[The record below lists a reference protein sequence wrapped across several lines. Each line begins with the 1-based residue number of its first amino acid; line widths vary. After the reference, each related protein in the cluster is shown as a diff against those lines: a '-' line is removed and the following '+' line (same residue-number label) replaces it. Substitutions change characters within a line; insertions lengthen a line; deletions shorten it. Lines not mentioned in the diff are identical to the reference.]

1 LSFVFAMIA
10 RSFRFVAPRSAH
22 RRPAVV
28 AALSVTLAIIVA
40 GCGGSAKRQS
50 QPVKGSGFRFS
61 APAGWIVTRSLT
73 AVTATK
79 GDQFVSV
86 STFPLAKTYSPVL
99 FAKVAGELKIRMTAL
114 AKQSGGKVDGT
125 GVTTAAGI
133 KSHVWHVATGEE
145 LDQYTFVLRGR
156 REFQLL
162 CRRPAGG
169 DDSACSE
176 LVQSFQ
182 LG

>member
-1 LSFVFAMIA
+1 MIA

-22 RRPAVV
+22 RTPAVV
-28 AALSVTLAIIVA
+28 AALSVTLAVIVA
-40 GCGGSAKRQS
+40 GCGGSAKHQT
-50 QPVKGSGFRFS
+50 QLIKGGGFSFT
-61 APAGWIVTRSLT
+61 APAGWIVSRSAT
-73 AVTATK
+73 GVTAGK
-79 GDQFVSV
+79 GGQFVRV
-86 STFPLAKTYSPVL
+86 STFPLGKTYSPVL
-99 FAKVAGELKIRMTAL
+99 FTKVAGELKTRMTAL
-114 AKQSGGKVDGT
+114 AKESGGKVDGT

-133 KSHVWHVATGEE
+133 KSHVWHVATGDD
-145 LDQYTFVLRGR
+145 LDEYTFVLSGR

-176 LVQSFQ
+176 LVQSLQ